1 MVRECEKERHR
12 FYQKNDSLAI
22 MNMKL
27 LCGNISIL
35 RKYNKILKKMKKDR
49 KGGLWGCVRDGSKP
63 PALRLCGSSAYL

>member
-1 MVRECEKERHR
+1 
-12 FYQKNDSLAI
+12 